1 MRISLTQLVYVRG
14 SFLGIIIWQPHLC
27 HTDYKKIPGTL
38 AGRGL
43 ETLTQTLVG
52 FIADKTKNLMFN
64 TMKITICCKN
74 NHLFIN
80 NK

>member
-38 AGRGL
+38 AGRGCL
-43 ETLTQTLVG
+43 
-52 FIADKTKNLMFN
+52 KTTKSGV
-64 TMKITICCKN
+64 N
-74 NHLFIN
+74 N
-80 NK
+80 